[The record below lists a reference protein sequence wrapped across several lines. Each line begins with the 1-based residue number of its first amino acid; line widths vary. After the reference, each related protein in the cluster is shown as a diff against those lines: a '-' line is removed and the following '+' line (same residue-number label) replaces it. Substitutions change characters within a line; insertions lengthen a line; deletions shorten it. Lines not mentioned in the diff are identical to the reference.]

1 LAILAPYWS
10 FSLTMIK
17 SVDKLYQLYLESSGV
32 STDSRNIPP
41 DCLFVALKG
50 PNFNANEF
58 ARDAIEH
65 GARYALVDQKE
76 FVNEPNIL
84 QVQDGLAALQELA
97 QYHRNQLKIPV
108 IGITGSNGKTTTK
121 ELMLQVMSTTYKT
134 MATKGNL
141 NNHIGVPLTVLSIKY
156 DIEMAIVEMGANH
169 IGEIARLCEIAQP
182 THGLIT
188 NIGQAHTEGFGGYEG
203 VIRGK
208 SELYQYLIINGGEVF
223 INSQDQVLR
232 NMARRFEQPIYY
244 PEEDDFLHITHTKS
258 DPYLN
263 FMGERNLEIQTR
275 LIGAYNFNNV
285 AAALCVAKYFE
296 VSAEVAEAAVAEFVP
311 TNNRSQVI
319 QKGTNTIILDAY
331 NANPSSMTAALD
343 NLLNM
348 KSSEKVAIL
357 GDMMELGTESAKA
370 HKNIVAL
377 TGEGFSQVLLCG
389 PNMEEA
395 SDVNSLA
402 RYFYNR
408 DELVGFLKQNP
419 IENST
424 ILIKAS
430 RIMGLE
436 EVVDFL

>member
-1 LAILAPYWS
+1 
-10 FSLTMIK
+10 M
-17 SVDKLYQLYLESSGV
+17 
-32 STDSRNIPP
+32 
-41 DCLFVALKG
+41 
-50 PNFNANEF
+50 
-58 ARDAIEH
+58 
-65 GARYALVDQKE
+65 
-76 FVNEPNIL
+76 
-84 QVQDGLAALQELA
+84 
-97 QYHRNQLKIPV
+97 
-108 IGITGSNGKTTTK
+108 
-121 ELMLQVMSTTYKT
+121 
-134 MATKGNL
+134 
-141 NNHIGVPLTVLSIKY
+141 
-156 DIEMAIVEMGANH
+156 
-169 IGEIARLCEIAQP
+169 
-182 THGLIT
+182 
-188 NIGQAHTEGFGGYEG
+188 
-203 VIRGK
+203 
-208 SELYQYLIINGGEVF
+208 NGGEVF
-223 INSQDQVLR
+223 INSQDEVLR
-232 NMARRFEQPIYY
+232 NMAKRFEQPIYY

-430 RIMGLE
+430 RSMGLE